1 MRIGEICPF
10 GRPHTYHIGGIH
22 MKRLD
27 NPAKMCII
35 ALDWTGLDWTGLD
48 KGNYTL
54 FSAYNFNTV
63 RILRHDPGG
72 IPPDGGRGAFL
83 YASGGDAP

>member
-1 MRIGEICPF
+1 MPF
-10 GRPHTYHIGGIH
+10 WAPAHIGGIH

-72 IPPDGGRGAFL
+72 IPPDGGHDAFL
-83 YASGGDAP
+83 YALGGDAP

>member
-1 MRIGEICPF
+1 
-10 GRPHTYHIGGIH
+10 

-35 ALDWTGLDWTGLD
+35 ALDWTGLDWTGLDWTGLDWTGLDWTGLD